1 MESIEDKFFDDVI
14 DASTYNNM
22 KGKTQKKINNLNLEL
37 QNIKSLKKDIEEYLK
52 LGISFLHGIDKLYKT
67 SPANIK
73 KKIIGSIF
81 PEKLVFFKNSYR
93 TEYLDSFIA
102 LILSKHKPFKRLKI
116 KTPHQNDGE
125 SKKAPPLRLEL
136 RTL

>member
-1 MESIEDKFFDDVI
+1 MRLFLSD
-14 DASTYNNM
+14 N
-22 KGKTQKKINNLNLEL
+22 NNLKLEMS
-37 QNIKSLKKDIEEYLK
+37 NIKNLDKDIEEYLK

-73 KKIIGSIF
+73 KKIVGSIF
-81 PEKLVFFKNSYR
+81 PEKLIFMKKNYR
-93 TEYLDSFIA
+93 TAKLDSFIA

-116 KTPHQNDGE
+116 KTPRQISGE
-125 SKKAPPLRLEL
+125 YKSAPSLGLEP